1 MSDAT
6 PHLGLPLIAA
16 AQAQKHVTHNE
27 ALGLLDALV
36 QLACLDKDLSAP
48 PPSPAEGD
56 RYLVTAASPTGAWAG
71 LSGQVVRF
79 QDGVWTGAVPRPGWF
94 AYVIDET
101 DLYIF
106 DGSAWASF
114 RRAITAIQ
122 ITSRLGINTTP
133 DATNR
138 LALKSD
144 AALLSWDDVTPGS
157 GSMRVS
163 VNKQAAARDAGL
175 IFQTGYSA
183 RVLLGT
189 LGSDDFTLKVSGD
202 GAGFATALT
211 ASAATGGIDFASSET
226 ALAGAA
232 TTDLGTA
239 GTRRVV
245 VSGSATIT
253 GFGGIADRER
263 FVRFSGASRLTHDA
277 AKLVLPTRADIV
289 TAADDTCIAT
299 SDASGNWRVRHYQR
313 ADGTALVGGGVTSV
327 AGRSG
332 TVTLAVADVSGA
344 APLASPALTGTPTA
358 PNPAAG
364 TNTAQVATTSFV
376 AASFVT
382 YAYAAASYATLASP
396 TLTGT
401 PTAPTPSV
409 KDNSTKLATTAYVDR
424 GGAAMI
430 ARTQVNDAAYAILP
444 GDRTVAVIALTAA
457 RTLTLP
463 AASAYPQGATLTVID
478 ESGACSAKNTVTLAQ
493 AGTAD
498 AVNGGA
504 GVVIAAPYG
513 YVALQSNGSNKWTVV
528 DAAATTLLSFR
539 NRLINGN
546 LAVNQRGASGASGSY
561 PAGTYTLDRW
571 KAGANGVTLS
581 FSTAANGDVTVS
593 ISSGTLLQVIEGP
606 VCLPEGGAYVLSWSG
621 TAAGRVYQGQA
632 SGSYGA
638 GPVAAAGLA
647 AGTNTTIEFGTG
659 TLGLVQFEPGS
670 VATPFERRD
679 DELRRCRAYF
689 RFAEPGIGA
698 WFTGGGSSQAQLQFS
713 YADMRPGVVPTITL
727 VATGNLVISDPGI
740 ANVVFS
746 VASMSANSIGA
757 ASATMNFGT
766 GSGGTQSGAATAYH
780 IALMVTSNAVAL
792 SKEL

>member
-106 DGSAWASF
+106 DGGAWTSF

-122 ITSRLGINTTP
+122 TTSRLGINATP
-133 DATNR
+133 DAANR

-144 AALLSWDDVTPGS
+144 GALLSWDDATPGS
-157 GSMRVS
+157 GHMRVA

-175 IFQTGYSA
+175 VFQTGYSA
-183 RVLLGT
+183 RALLGT

-211 ASAATGGIDFASSET
+211 ASAATGGVDFASSET
-226 ALAGAA
+226 VLAGAA
-232 TTDLGTA
+232 TTDLGA
-239 GTRRVV
+239 ANTRRVV

-253 GFGGIADRER
+253 GFGAVADRER
-263 FVRFSGASRLTHDA
+263 FVRFSGASTLTHDA
-277 AKLVLPTRADIV
+277 ARLALPTRANIV

-332 TVTLAVADVSGA
+332 AVALAVADVAGA

-358 PNPAAG
+358 PNAPTG

-382 YAYAAASYATLASP
+382 YAYAGANYATVASP

-401 PTAPTPSV
+401 PTAPTPSP
-409 KDNSTKLATTAYVDR
+409 KDNSTKLATTAYADR
-424 GGAAMI
+424 GDAAMI
-430 ARTQVNDAAYAILP
+430 ARTQVNDAAYTILP
-444 GDRTVAVIALTAA
+444 GDRTVAVVALTGA

-463 AASAYPQGATLTVID
+463 AAAAYPQGATLTVLD
-478 ESGACSAKNTVTLAQ
+478 ESGACSATNTLSISR
-493 AGTAD
+493 AGSSD
-498 AVNGGA
+498 AVNGAAGA
-504 GVVIAAPYG
+504 VIAAPFG
-513 YVALQSNGSNKWTVV
+513 FVALQSNGSNKWTVV
-528 DAAATTLLSFR
+528 DV
-539 NRLINGN
+539 GN
-546 LAVNQRGASGASGSY
+546 YAYPVRPAFDVYGIASGAAGIELTWQTKTVDPTNGFNLSTGRFTAPVAGLYFITASVLVNGSSSGSNAIKVLKNGAS
-561 PAGTYTLDRW
+561 PSGRQTFVATSNAYTQ
-571 KAGANGVTLS
+571 
-581 FSTAANGDVTVS
+581 
-593 ISSGTLLQVIEGP
+593 ISASRI
-606 VCLPEGGAYVLSWSG
+606 LP
-621 TAAGRVYQGQA
+621 
-632 SGSYGA
+632 
-638 GPVAAAGLA
+638 LA
-647 AGTNTTIEFGTG
+647 AGDYVSLYTEM
-659 TLGLVQFEPGS
+659 TLFAGNEGLSTFCG
-670 VATPFERRD
+670 F
-679 DELRRCRAYF
+679 L
-689 RFAEPGIGA
+689 
-698 WFTGGGSSQAQLQFS
+698 
-713 YADMRPGVVPTITL
+713 
-727 VATGNLVISDPGI
+727 I
-740 ANVVFS
+740 A
-746 VASMSANSIGA
+746 
-757 ASATMNFGT
+757 
-766 GSGGTQSGAATAYH
+766 
-780 IALMVTSNAVAL
+780 
-792 SKEL
+792 